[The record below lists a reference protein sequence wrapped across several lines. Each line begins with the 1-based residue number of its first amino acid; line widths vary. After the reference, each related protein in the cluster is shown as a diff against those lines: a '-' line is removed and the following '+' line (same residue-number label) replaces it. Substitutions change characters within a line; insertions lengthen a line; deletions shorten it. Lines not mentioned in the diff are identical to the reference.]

1 MKKAPAKKKYR
12 TAIEFTKE
20 MIAPCGMNCGSCLGY
35 MRDKDHCP
43 GCRTYDPAKPGYC
56 RQCIIIR
63 CDQLKETESKF
74 CYECPKYPCTR
85 LKALD
90 KRYKTKYN
98 TSFFDNLSMI
108 KEKGIKSFLD
118 FETERRSCQQCGAT
132 ICVHRPQCFECGNT
146 AQRDNQL
153 MKTFND

>member
-98 TSFFDNLSMI
+98 TSFFENLSLI
-108 KEKGIKSFLD
+108 KEKGIEKFLA
-118 FETERRSCQQCGAT
+118 FETERRSCPQCGST
-132 ICVHRPQCFECGNT
+132 ICVHRSDCFECGF
-146 AQRDNQL
+146 AHQRDN
-153 MKTFND
+153 